1 MLFQPLLIISL
12 FFLHVLAHPGELQ
25 SVLDNP
31 CATGVHMIVARATT
45 EQPGYGALGQ
55 VVEEVCS
62 QVNGSTSEA
71 VDYPANGLFN
81 FTKYQQSETIGIQ
94 NMTNAL
100 MAYTQACP
108 QSRIAL
114 LGYSQGAQV
123 TGDMLCG
130 RTSDKFTPTDP
141 VPAKY
146 TGNVRAIL
154 QLGDPSNVADLPWH
168 QGNGTGSG
176 IFPRKDLTPCNGLA
190 NVWQSWCD
198 NQDIFC
204 TSNGTAVAHLAYI
217 KKHLPQLV
225 AFIVASVQ
233 AVPGDDE
240 L

>member
-1 MLFQPLLIISL
+1 MLFQPLLIVSL
-12 FFLHVLAHPGELQ
+12 VFHVMAHPGELQ

-55 VVEEVCS
+55 VVD
-62 QVNGSTSEA
+62 QVLGQVTGSTSEA

-81 FTKYQQSETIGIQ
+81 FTVYQQSETIGIQ
-94 NMTNAL
+94 NMTKAL
-100 MAYTQACP
+100 TSYTQACP

-123 TGDMLCG
+123 AGDMLCG
-130 RTSDKFTPTDP
+130 RTSKGFTPTDP
-141 VPAKY
+141 IPPIY
-146 TGNVRAIL
+146 LQNVRAIL
-154 QLGDPSNVADLPWH
+154 QLGDPSNLADLPWH

-176 IFPRKDLTPCNGLA
+176 IFPRANLTPCNDLA

-198 NQDIFC
+198 DKDYFC
-204 TSNGTAVAHLAYI
+204 TSKGSAAAHLGYI
-217 KKHLPQLV
+217 KNHLPQLV
-225 AFIVASVQ
+225 DFIVASVQ
-233 AVPGDDE
+233 VAPGGDE